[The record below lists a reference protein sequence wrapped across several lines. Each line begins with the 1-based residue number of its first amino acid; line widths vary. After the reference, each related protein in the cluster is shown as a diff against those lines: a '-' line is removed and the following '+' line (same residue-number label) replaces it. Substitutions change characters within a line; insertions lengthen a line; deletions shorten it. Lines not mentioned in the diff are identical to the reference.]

1 MNRLEEI
8 RNYLEECGVEA
19 EIRNDRKDPYVNVGY
34 VKRKVNRMQ
43 FWIPDHTDE
52 VHMFVG
58 KEMGKWFAESSK
70 SVYLKYGYRH
80 SDQENKV
87 EFPNM
92 TLAKQFIKD
101 VASL

>member
-1 MNRLEEI
+1 
-8 RNYLEECGVEA
+8 
-19 EIRNDRKDPYVNVGY
+19 
-34 VKRKVNRMQ
+34 
-43 FWIPDHTDE
+43 
-52 VHMFVG
+52 MFVG

-70 SVYLKYGYRH
+70 SVYLKYGHRH
-80 SDQENKV
+80 SDRENKV